1 MLIRLF
7 SSPST
12 DAKMWSD
19 SSMAIAILSFLDQVC
34 FLIIEHKDSFYKD
47 VFRNER
53 FPPLL
58 KCFEELKNHFKNYLL
73 IMLSNEFFKK
83 ESSWI
88 RS

>member
-1 MLIRLF
+1 
-7 SSPST
+7 
-12 DAKMWSD
+12 MWSD

-73 IMLSNEFFKK
+73 IMLSNEFLRKNHLGFSLEQSQLEIQAVASK
-83 ESSWI
+83 
-88 RS
+88 